1 MELTAKE
8 VATRLNVT
16 PRAIQDWVRR
26 GYFPNAYKVGPGKTS
41 PYRIPEKD
49 VVAFEE
55 NRKQSVVPYQK

>member
-1 MELTAKE
+1 MEFTTKE

-16 PRAIQDWVRR
+16 SRAIQDWVRQ

-55 NRKQSVVPYQK
+55 KRKSVAIDQK